1 MLSRNDVLI
10 RDATRDD
17 MPAIAAIYA
26 RHVLTG
32 LATFEI
38 DPPDGPEMHSRWFKI
53 VGAGWPYLVAE
64 RAGEVIGYAY
74 AAQFRDRAAYRHTG
88 ETSIYLSLD
97 HVRQGIG
104 RMLLQALIE
113 RARDAG
119 FRQLIGVISDGEAS
133 GSIALHKAC
142 GFETVGLLRDVGEK
156 FGKLVDVAF
165 MQRAI

>member
-1 MLSRNDVLI
+1 MPLNTDLLF
-10 RDATRDD
+10 RDATGDD
-17 MPAIAAIYA
+17 IPAVTAIYA

-32 LATFEI
+32 MATFEV
-38 DPPDGPEMHSRWFKI
+38 DPPSEAEMHSRWFKV
-53 VGAGWPYLVAE
+53 VGAGWPYLVAM
-64 RAGEVIGYAY
+64 RGGEVIGYAY

-104 RMLLQALIE
+104 RQLLEILIE
-113 RARDAG
+113 RARGAG

-133 GSIALHKAC
+133 GSIALHRAC

-156 FGKLVDVAF
+156 FGRLIDVAF

>member
-1 MLSRNDVLI
+1 MRSNADLSI
-10 RDATRDD
+10 RDATGDD
-17 MPAIAAIYA
+17 MSSVTAIYA

-32 LATFEI
+32 MATFEV
-38 DPPDGPEMHSRWFKI
+38 DPPGEAEMHSRWFKM
-53 VGAGWPYLVAE
+53 VGAGWPYLVAV
-64 RAGEVIGYAY
+64 RGGEVIGYAY

-88 ETSIYLSLD
+88 EMSIYLSLD

-104 RMLLQALIE
+104 RLLLEALIE

-133 GSIALHKAC
+133 GSIALHRAC
-142 GFETVGLLRDVGEK
+142 GFETVGLLRNVGEK
-156 FGKLVDVAF
+156 FGRLIDVVF